1 MEEARF
7 GGSSQEEDVEDGAE
21 AEDDEMLPV
30 AVGDDAQLETS
41 GGAFAGEFATDEAVA
56 AASALSDLMEL
67 QKTSMPVS
75 PMIGR
80 RDAHPASVDQ
90 KSVDP
95 PDGADQAGAADE
107 ESAEEDLS
115 TNGSVAMEESDPE
128 SPSKPSHVT
137 AQVWIPA

>member
-41 GGAFAGEFATDEAVA
+41 GAFAGEFATDEAVA

>member
-41 GGAFAGEFATDEAVA
+41 GPFAGEFATDEAVA